1 VDDYHKQMKIVMIKA
16 NVVKDKEAIMTR
28 FLNCLNREI
37 TNMVELQHYIEL
49 EDMVH
54 MTTKIER

>member
-1 VDDYHKQMKIVMIKA
+1 MKIVMIKA